1 MRRVAARRFR
11 EIVFVLVVE
20 VVVQNVTAR
29 RRARCRTRRRRA
41 TAATFGATTL
51 GTTTFRSSFRRF
63 RSPAFGTRAVR
74 AATLAL
80 PLSVTFGSP
89 TLLLLRR
96 TLRASLSA
104 TLLAAALFRSPLLGS
119 TATLR
124 LRRRGVI
131 VIVDDVVIEIVEPI
145 RNRRFAPDMFIA
157 GRFIFVATGGTIT

>member
-1 MRRVAARRFR
+1 M
-11 EIVFVLVVE
+11 
-20 VVVQNVTAR
+20 
-29 RRARCRTRRRRA
+29 
-41 TAATFGATTL
+41 
-51 GTTTFRSSFRRF
+51 
-63 RSPAFGTRAVR
+63 
-74 AATLAL
+74 AL